1 MKKMTTTNYQRITGL
16 ILLFAI
22 FNLFSTTTWAQ
33 ELRCNI
39 SVNSSRIQGT
49 NKSVFTTLQKD
60 LYELMNNTAWTNN
73 VFAADERIECSIF
86 ITINEQI
93 GTSDFKGTLQV
104 QASRPVYGSTY
115 LTPVLN
121 YMDNDVFFHYL
132 EFDKLEY
139 NENQYS
145 SLVSLMAFYA
155 YIIIGLD
162 YDTFSLRGGTEYFK
176 KVEQIVMLGQN
187 SPETGWKPYSGSRNN
202 RYWMIENILNQKYS
216 LERGAYY
223 KYHRLGLDRM
233 SEQVAEGREEV
244 MNALLDIQR
253 VHRERPDTYLFFI
266 KMFFD
271 AKADEIINIFSEA
284 PQQDRNRMHQLLVE
298 IDKTNEQ
305 KYKKLKEAVNPF

>member
-1 MKKMTTTNYQRITGL
+1 MKNSFDYYRRITML
-16 ILLFAI
+16 LLFAI
-22 FNLFSTTTWAQ
+22 ILSVFPSQVRAQ

-49 NKSVFTTLQKD
+49 NKSVFMTLQKD
-60 LYELMNNTAWTNN
+60 LYELINNTAWTNN
-73 VFAADERIECSIF
+73 VFGADERIECSIS
-86 ITINEQI
+86 INISEQI

-121 YMDNDVFFHYL
+121 FMDNDVFFHYL

-145 SLVSLMAFYA
+145 SLVSLIAFYA

-162 YDTFSLRGGTEYFK
+162 YDTFSLRGGTDYFK
-176 KVEQIVMLGQN
+176 KAEQIVMLAQN
-187 SPETGWKPYSGSRNN
+187 SAETGWKPYSGSRSN
-202 RYWMIENILNQKYS
+202 RYWMIENILNQKYT

-233 SEQVAEGREEV
+233 SEQIAEGRDEV
-244 MNALLDIQR
+244 MNAMLDIQR
-253 VHRERPDTYLFFI
+253 VHRERPDMYMFFL

-271 AKADEIINIFSEA
+271 AKADEIVNIFSEA
-284 PQQDRNRMHQLLVE
+284 PQQERNRLHQILVE
-298 IDKTNEQ
+298 IDKANEQ